1 MKYANNEI
9 CYPAT
14 LVIGDCIRALRSGKY
29 DPDNIAF
36 AITQTGGQ
44 CRATNYIALIKKALL
59 AAGYG
64 DIPVVSVS
72 IMNTIN
78 EQSGFNLDVKNGARG
93 IIYAVLYADAL
104 SKMYYATAVREK
116 EKGLALKLREE
127 YLQKAVA
134 CLDKKDVKGICKTL
148 KEAAKAFNDA
158 ALEKDAP
165 RIGIVGEIYL
175 KYNSFGHQYVVDWLV
190 EQGIEP
196 VIPAL
201 SEFFTQYFPNA
212 KFNEKYFLEHKRPL
226 KGKLLTM
233 LGETW
238 MNNIERKID
247 KAASAFRYYEP
258 NGDIHEEA
266 KKAEKIINL
275 AAQFGEGW
283 LIPAELASFA
293 ERNIFAAISLQPFGC
308 IANHVVSKGIEK
320 KIKDIYPDMNI
331 LFLDFDGGVSE
342 VNVRNRL
349 HFITRQVKAY

>member
-1 MKYANNEI
+1 MGYNMENMPPSDAQSAELGLKYANNEI

-14 LVIGDCIRALRSGKY
+14 LVVGDCIRALQSGKY
-29 DPDNIAF
+29 DLDNIAF

-59 AAGYG
+59 AAGY
-64 DIPVVSVS
+64 DNIPVVSVS

-78 EQSGFNLDVKNGARG
+78 AQSGFDLDVKNGVRSV
-93 IIYAVLYADAL
+93 IYAVLYADAL

-116 EKGLALKLREE
+116 EKGIALKLREK
-127 YLQKAVA
+127 YLQKGVA
-134 CLDKKDVKGICKTL
+134 YLEKKDMKGICKAL
-148 KEAAKAFNDA
+148 NEAAKAFNEA
-158 ALEKDAP
+158 ALDKDAP
-165 RIGIVGEIYL
+165 RIGIVGEIFL

-212 KFNEKYFLEHKRPL
+212 KFNEKYFLEQKTPM
-226 KGKLLTM
+226 KTKLLAK

-238 MNNIERKID
+238 MNNIEKKID
-247 KAASAFRYYEP
+247 RAASAFRYYEP
-258 NGDIHEEA
+258 NGDIHHEA
-266 KKAEKIINL
+266 KKAERIINL
-275 AAQFGEGW
+275 AAHFGEGW

-308 IANHVVSKGIEK
+308 IANHVVAA
-320 KIKDIYPDMNI
+320 
-331 LFLDFDGGVSE
+331 
-342 VNVRNRL
+342 
-349 HFITRQVKAY
+349 VKV